1 MKQSTVSWK
10 NSSAGLF
17 VSTDGGKTW
26 GYGWEEDDTAVR
38 TAILLEQ
45 TLKELDD
52 RYKKATELSEELL
65 KELDERYKTATAISA
80 ELQKTLDQRY
90 ETAKSCPRIYMR
102 NWISGMAL
110 LWKSQKICKGV
121 GREIQCGEE
130 AVGRGRKRTG

>member
-1 MKQSTVSWK
+1 MP
-10 NSSAGLF
+10 
-17 VSTDGGKTW
+17 
-26 GYGWEEDDTAVR
+26 YGWEEDDTAVR

-90 ETAKSCPRIYMR
+90 ETAKKLSKDLYEELDKRY
-102 NWISGMAL
+102 GTL
-110 LWKSQKICKGV
+110 T
-121 GREIQCGEE
+121 E
-130 AVGRGRKRTG
+130 AVRQAATTESVRMGGYRSVSRKRTAAGVRPAMPMTRGLSPSNAPAT